1 LPAPGT
7 RRQLLDRAQ
16 AEAMTPFDR
25 ARAPWR
31 AVLFEG
37 LEGGRAAYLLK
48 LHHAMTDGQGGVQL
62 VGLLHSRKRAPSPEK
77 TAPPARPGEDVS
89 AIGVLAEQV
98 AHAPAAAARSL
109 RDTLGVSARLAR
121 RPWTGAMAAA
131 HFAGSLERVL
141 APPPAEP
148 SPVLK
153 SRSLSWHFDSL
164 EVPLDDLN
172 RAGKAAGGSLNDAYI
187 AALLGGL
194 RRYHDELGEPV
205 DSIPMAMPISLRSG
219 DHPMGGNRF
228 AGVRLAAPIGVEDPA
243 ERIGIIHE
251 FVLEARDEPA
261 IDALGFAAP
270 LLNRL
275 PIAIVARWYAGQTA
289 NLDLQASNVAGLPW
303 EAYIAGAKIESM
315 LPFGPVPGCALMA
328 TLLSYAG
335 RCCVGINMDAA
346 AVTEPDLLMT
356 CLQ

>member
-1 LPAPGT
+1 
-7 RRQLLDRAQ
+7 
-16 AEAMTPFDR
+16 M
-25 ARAPWR
+25 
-31 AVLFEG
+31 
-37 LEGGRAAYLLK
+37 
-48 LHHAMTDGQGGVQL
+48 
-62 VGLLHSRKRAPSPEK
+62 
-77 TAPPARPGEDVS
+77 
-89 AIGVLAEQV
+89 
-98 AHAPAAAARSL
+98 
-109 RDTLGVSARLAR
+109 
-121 RPWTGAMAAA
+121 
-131 HFAGSLERVL
+131 
-141 APPPAEP
+141 
-148 SPVLK
+148 
-153 SRSLSWHFDSL
+153 
-164 EVPLDDLN
+164 
-172 RAGKAAGGSLNDAYI
+172 
-187 AALLGGL
+187 
-194 RRYHDELGEPV
+194 
-205 DSIPMAMPISLRSG
+205 
-219 DHPMGGNRF
+219 
-228 AGVRLAAPIGVEDPA
+228 RLAAPIGVEDPA

-356 CLQ
+356 CLQEGLDEVLALAR